1 MRKPTPFLHER
12 AVTVEGRGRRAARGA
27 GISEEPDRPVQLRG
41 DAYLTITAPFLP
53 EGDPLAPRA
62 EFYDPQKSDLDGEGA
77 LIRADLPMNVIFRGT
92 LTYEHPGAAG
102 FIGFIG
108 GEEWLEQVRAGLN
121 ALLEG
126 TEEPVYDWIELVGVL
141 FPDGYGSVAVNLR
154 IPDGWEPRRQGT
166 TMRAVGIEGRELLAA
181 RLRSALLGPL
191 NRLLRRC
198 GTGSVP
204 DAVLPYFNLTYS
216 GDTDH
221 PAPGRSRLDD
231 GLRHLVYPDSAMP
244 LASRSPWLDEYLYT
258 GYAYHL
264 LATRDPL
271 PNARKLALLLLIL
284 NVSYAR
290 LARFADAADS
300 ALRSRVHYTDVAW
313 LVRTERRLR
322 SEYQALITPTFS
334 FDHHALTVRDAVL
347 ESWDV
352 PKLQARA
359 DNLLSM
365 VRNAVEFRMAQ
376 DHARRIRRLNLLVLI
391 LTAVSIIPVVETV
404 VAIVEFLSG

>member
-1 MRKPTPFLHER
+1 
-12 AVTVEGRGRRAARGA
+12 
-27 GISEEPDRPVQLRG
+27 
-41 DAYLTITAPFLP
+41 
-53 EGDPLAPRA
+53 
-62 EFYDPQKSDLDGEGA
+62 
-77 LIRADLPMNVIFRGT
+77 
-92 LTYEHPGAAG
+92 
-102 FIGFIG
+102 
-108 GEEWLEQVRAGLN
+108 
-121 ALLEG
+121 
-126 TEEPVYDWIELVGVL
+126 
-141 FPDGYGSVAVNLR
+141 
-154 IPDGWEPRRQGT
+154 
-166 TMRAVGIEGRELLAA
+166 
-181 RLRSALLGPL
+181 
-191 NRLLRRC
+191 
-198 GTGSVP
+198 
-204 DAVLPYFNLTYS
+204 
-216 GDTDH
+216 
-221 PAPGRSRLDD
+221 
-231 GLRHLVYPDSAMP
+231 
-244 LASRSPWLDEYLYT
+244 
-258 GYAYHL
+258 
-264 LATRDPL
+264 
-271 PNARKLALLLLIL
+271 
-284 NVSYAR
+284 VSYAR